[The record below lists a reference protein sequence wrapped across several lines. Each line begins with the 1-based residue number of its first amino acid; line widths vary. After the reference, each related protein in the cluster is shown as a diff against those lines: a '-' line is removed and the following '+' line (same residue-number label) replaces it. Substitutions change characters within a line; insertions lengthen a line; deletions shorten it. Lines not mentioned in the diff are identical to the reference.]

1 MIIPPDMYGLDGERP
16 YPYVYGLDYGI
27 VTPQSLGN
35 LIAWYKASDFDL
47 VLNGAEV
54 TIWKNSGM
62 APATLPNNLLLTAA
76 GAIGNRPTVARNSIN
91 TTMTSVAN
99 TGNRGLVSNVAT
111 TYLTSKSSWTWFGV
125 VKFTSRAAEN
135 EFMGLTIGVSELR
148 LGITSNGLWTLV
160 YGNVLAGISSAG
172 PSLNDWH
179 YVVVINNADTE
190 TLYSDGQ
197 AASTWLVTPTI
208 PAANPTDIGVCEA
221 VSALKHTGSIAE
233 VGLFDRAIS
242 AGELALLHAY
252 FQTRYALP

>member
-16 YPYVYGLDYGI
+16 YPNVYGLDYGI
-27 VTPQSLGN
+27 VTPLSLGS
-35 LIAWYKASDFDL
+35 LIAWYKASDFDSA
-47 VLNGAEV
+47 LNGAEV
-54 TIWKNSGM
+54 TIWKNSGVSNNN
-62 APATLPNNLLLTAA
+62 LNNLLLTAA
-76 GAIGNRPTVARNSIN
+76 GAVGNRPTVARNSIN

-99 TGNRGLVSNVAT
+99 TGLRGLVTTGAA
-111 TYLTSKSSWTWFGV
+111 TYLTSKSTWTWFGV

-135 EFMGLTIGVSELR
+135 EFMGLTTGVSELR

-160 YGNVLAGISSAG
+160 YGNVIAGISAAG

-179 YVVVINNADTE
+179 YVVVTNSADTE

-208 PAANPTDIGVCEA
+208 PATNPTDIGVCEA

-242 AGELALLHAY
+242 TAELALLHTY